1 MQPTRHSWRI
11 SFKKKKSSGYF
22 SWNDLTISF
31 YSYRQHLSSKTAQ
44 CVMRLFVVMLTK
56 ATKSPLPST
65 VTVSQEVENQRKT
78 FKSRSASGDS
88 HMLSFFLVPPELP
101 DSWQKNRNN
110 KNLYAQTG
118 APTFSPKEAV
128 CSLLS
133 EAVLSDLLPLFLLLP
148 LFSLIVCHFYQL
160 LIFYN
165 FLLPYFLFSSIASSY
180 VFLFLQVFAHKRLP
194 KS

>member
-1 MQPTRHSWRI
+1 MTLQSPFILFGSIGQARLHSASCACLQSCSQKQQKALYHRLSQCHKRWKIKER
-11 SFKKKKSSGYF
+11 
-22 SWNDLTISF
+22 
-31 YSYRQHLSSKTAQ
+31 HLSHAQ
-44 CVMRLFVVMLTK
+44 
-56 ATKSPLPST
+56 
-65 VTVSQEVENQRKT
+65 
-78 FKSRSASGDS
+78 
-88 HMLSFFLVPPELP
+88 PPEILTSLSNKHSHVLFFFRATLHTFYLSIQLSELK
-101 DSWQKNRNN
+101 DLQSCQTNRNN

-133 EAVLSDLLPLFLLLP
+133 EAVLSHLLPLFLLLP
-148 LFSLIVCHFYQL
+148 FFSLIVCHFYQL